1 MTNVAYGIG
10 HPASRAVLSRATYC
24 AEALAFFGRL
34 ATPPTEAR
42 KALYDALISALV
54 AGGVW
59 GKLDVLQ
66 VYAASDQATALTNL
80 IQSSYGATAV
90 NSPTFTADQ
99 GFTGAS
105 TKYINTNFNPTTA
118 SSPKYGLSS
127 ASIFAWGDQVAA
139 NSGGIMG
146 PVSGSGLYLYPRFSD
161 NKFYALVHATHVSEI
176 IATSGQV
183 DGSGLY
189 VAVRESGSS
198 LKGYKNNATL
208 LGTNSVSASLTLPNV
223 NIAVLMDA
231 GAYYTGGKCYCA
243 GLGQSLTSADVS
255 ALYTALHT
263 YLQTVAG
270 VA

>member
-10 HPASRAVLSRATYC
+10 HPAGRAVLSRATYC

-146 PVSGSGLYLYPRFSD
+146 LVSGVGLYIYPRYTD
-161 NKFYALVHATHVSEI
+161 NKFYGLMHNATAPVV
-176 IATSGQV
+176 ASGQT
-183 DGSGLY
+183 DGSGFY
-189 VAVRESGSS
+189 AVVRESGSS

-208 LGTNSVSASLTLPNV
+208 LGTNSTTPVLTLPNV
-223 NIAVLMDA
+223 NLAVLTEA

-255 ALYTALHT
+255 ALYNALHA
-263 YLQTVAG
+263 YLQVVAG
-270 VA
+270 IA